1 MPYLDAPANRAADAV
16 DIELEVRLQTSTM
29 RAAGMPPQRLMQSNF
44 RDSYWTLAQL
54 VAHHTVNGGNLQ
66 PGDLLGTGTRSGPEP
81 QQGGS
86 MLELSAS
93 GKQPLTLA
101 NDEQRSF
108 LEDGDTVILRGR
120 CQREGYRA
128 IESGDCAGTVLP
140 ARVPNC

>member
-16 DIELEVRLQTSTM
+16 DIELEVLLQTSTM

-54 VAHHTVNGGNLQ
+54 VAHHTV
-66 PGDLLGTGTRSGPEP
+66 
-81 QQGGS
+81 
-86 MLELSAS
+86 
-93 GKQPLTLA
+93 
-101 NDEQRSF
+101 
-108 LEDGDTVILRGR
+108 ILRGR

-140 ARVPNC
+140 ARVPTC